1 MLSIKWTTV
10 RGYRKHIL
18 NLWLNKYTFWVSQ
31 EKLVDEANIIHKNSC
46 MTESEIE
53 ELERNLAENDTCKE
67 KDRSADDAGKNLG
80 EKLWDILTVLES
92 DQVICNLEEEEV
104 AITEEIAE
112 VLERRQKNKL
122 PVLRDVP
129 KKKLF
134 EETAKVDK
142 VLYKIKTHSITKANK
157 LFYAGAIVNT
167 DRQQRERQQREK
179 NQ

>member
-1 MLSIKWTTV
+1 M
-10 RGYRKHIL
+10 
-18 NLWLNKYTFWVSQ
+18 NKYTFWVSQ

-53 ELERNLAENDTCKE
+53 ELERNLAENDTCK
-67 KDRSADDAGKNLG
+67 
-80 EKLWDILTVLES
+80 ES

-157 LFYAGAIVNT
+157 LLYAGAIVNT

>member
-1 MLSIKWTTV
+1 M
-10 RGYRKHIL
+10 
-18 NLWLNKYTFWVSQ
+18 NKYTFWVSQ

-67 KDRSADDAGKNLG
+67 KERSADDAGKNLG
-80 EKLWDILTVLES
+80 
-92 DQVICNLEEEEV
+92 
-104 AITEEIAE
+104 
-112 VLERRQKNKL
+112 
-122 PVLRDVP
+122 
-129 KKKLF
+129 
-134 EETAKVDK
+134 

>member
-1 MLSIKWTTV
+1 M
-10 RGYRKHIL
+10 
-18 NLWLNKYTFWVSQ
+18 
-31 EKLVDEANIIHKNSC
+31 
-46 MTESEIE
+46 
-53 ELERNLAENDTCKE
+53 
-67 KDRSADDAGKNLG
+67 
-80 EKLWDILTVLES
+80 TVLES

-129 KKKLF
+129 KKKLL

>member
-1 MLSIKWTTV
+1 
-10 RGYRKHIL
+10 
-18 NLWLNKYTFWVSQ
+18 
-31 EKLVDEANIIHKNSC
+31 

-67 KDRSADDAGKNLG
+67 KERSADDAGKNLG

-112 VLERRQKNKL
+112 VLERRQKSKL

-142 VLYKIKTHSITKANK
+142 VLYKIKTHSIK
-157 LFYAGAIVNT
+157 G
-167 DRQQRERQQREK
+167 
-179 NQ
+179 